1 MDIISKIIMRFS
13 SDLIGKNQYRNK
25 YYRKKRSDKRF
36 VIFNGRVEASKI
48 LPMWHGWLHKITGT
62 FHLKRK
68 KIYEWQKDHLPN
80 LTGTSFAVKPN
91 GILLEKDL
99 GKNRQLITNHGYL
112 ENNYEI

>member
-1 MDIISKIIMRFS
+1 MKIETE
-13 SDLIGKNQYRNK
+13 
-25 YYRKKRSDKRF
+25 KK
-36 VIFNGRVEASKI
+36 E
-48 LPMWHGWLHKITGT
+48 
-62 FHLKRK
+62 
-68 KIYEWQKDHLPN
+68 KIYEWKKDHLPN